1 VNLKKKPMNSSMTSK
16 LMMSRCV
23 LLGMLSVIISAD
35 CAAAQAAAQ
44 TEPRQ
49 HVGPRVGTIAPPST
63 ALPVI
68 LTAGDPGQELAGTPV
83 DPAEL
88 VRTAIANKKRAAP
101 LARNYADL
109 LEWRA
114 YDTRG
119 NPSRHGALKF
129 AVGYVNGSWHHDIIE
144 RDGKPLLKDEAEEDR
159 ARAEQAQAQI
169 KAGIPKQH
177 GTVAITVIWNWRQLV
192 PVPIPFEDLPRLFD
206 LKSLGTE
213 NVGDRQAYVIEAIP
227 RPGATPTDSFDEE
240 ELRDRVKLWIDT
252 KEKVCLRLHFDVIEG
267 GGLLAKGSSFDE
279 DYAKTNNDIWM
290 PARSLL
296 IRRVAGQL
304 YMQIEETYLYSK
316 NLGTESDVTQNS
328 IPPAPA
334 NSQLHSPDHQEV
346 DPAPVPTADE
356 VAIRDLGQK
365 AFVAYEQG
373 DASTF
378 LSLFSTRSPILANF
392 RMDVQ
397 RDHRK
402 IKDEGLEIGRIEIT
416 GDTATARV
424 SYEQSSV
431 KGGPEEPDFNR
442 GRRFYTYRLVRE
454 AGDWKLWD
462 ESNDQEELAES
473 LIIAKSE
480 EERDRLL
487 AKNTPLVTAALAN
500 QLVNAGNERIE
511 MGDYAQAMTGFHL
524 AYTMAERLNDKSA
537 LWKAV
542 SALGYGNLVQGNAA
556 QAADYFQKGVT
567 LCESF
572 GNKSSLAHIFFEIGE
587 DYFERGDYREAME
600 YYQKS
605 LTTSEEAG
613 NKKYLA
619 STLELV
625 GDLFVQQGNDEQAL
639 AHYQRS
645 LELYSELEANVDTKL
660 GVTNALGRIAGVLT
674 RQGKYTEALDYYQ
687 KNLHLSDELDYNDV
701 AAVTW
706 RNMGDNYSLQGQFTQ
721 ALESYEKSLDLF
733 EESDRRPDVAVTL
746 NRIGNV
752 YYKLGNYDRTIDF
765 CRRAADIAQGLDNPP
780 DLAVILTTLGTAY
793 LATGK
798 YDQAQQALTGAISNI
813 ETLRTHVAG
822 TEEDQERFFEDKVNP
837 YYAMVE
843 LLIQEHKLTEALNYA
858 ERAKGRVL
866 FDLLRNGR
874 ADITGTMT
882 AEERS
887 QEERLNQALVRL
899 NSQLIQETLQR
910 QPNKVILRSLEGRR
924 KEARLAYEAF
934 QTQLYAGH
942 PDLKIRRGVSAPLS
956 LEELGALIPDNS
968 TAFLEYV
975 VAQEETY
982 LFVLTRSG
990 KGGEGDYGPVTLKVY
1005 PIKIRAED
1013 LANRTENFRAKL
1025 ANNSLDF
1032 RGLARELY
1040 GLLLGPAQKDLAGKK
1055 TIGIV
1060 PAGALWEL
1068 PFQALLSGQN
1078 RYVLEDH
1085 GLFYAPSLSVLREM
1099 RSKSA
1104 AADSESQQTAI
1115 AVNAMAAHGE
1125 PGAPVAPSST
1135 RMLFAVGDPAL
1146 PNHLGL
1152 GAKVVGGDVPYDP
1165 LPEQGRMVKQLGQ
1178 IYGLKNSMLLTGSA
1192 AKVETVKAEAG
1203 KYRILHFATH
1213 GILDNDNPLYSH
1225 LLLAGNRTTDSG
1237 FLEARE
1243 IMQLDLHA
1251 DVAVL
1256 SACDTA
1262 RGRVRAGEG
1271 LIGMTWALFIAGTP
1285 TTVVSQWKV
1294 DSASTASVM
1303 IAFHRI
1309 LKFELSQRE
1318 IRASRKEPL
1327 RHLVAFSRQ
1336 ANSQSSESEADR
1348 RVNKADALRQ
1358 AALKLMSD
1366 PQYRH
1371 PFYWAGF
1378 VVMGDGL

>member
-1 VNLKKKPMNSSMTSK
+1 MTSGLK
-16 LMMSRCV
+16 IVRSV
-23 LLGMLSVIISAD
+23 LLGMLSVIIAAGS
-35 CAAAQAAAQ
+35 AAAQIKPPQ
-44 TEPRQ
+44 QIVPRL
-49 HVGPRVGTIAPPST
+49 GTIAPPST
-63 ALPVI
+63 ALRVI
-68 LTAGDPGQELAGTPV
+68 PTAGPGQELAGTPV

-88 VRTAIANKKRAAP
+88 VRIAIANKKRTAP
-101 LARNYADL
+101 LAKNYAEQDL
-109 LEWRA
+109 LDWRA

-119 NPSRHGALKF
+119 NPSWHGALKF
-129 AVGYVNGSWHHDIIE
+129 AVGYVNGSWHHDLVE
-144 RDGKPLLKDEAEEDR
+144 RDGKPLLKDEAEEER
-159 ARAEQAQAQI
+159 ARAEQEGAQI

-177 GTVAITVIWNWRQLV
+177 GTVAITVIWSRRQLV

-206 LKSLGTE
+206 LKLLGTE

-240 ELRDRVKLWIDT
+240 ELRDRVKLWIDA
-252 KEKVCLRLHFDVIEG
+252 KENVCLRLHFDVLEG
-267 GGLLAKGSSFDE
+267 GGLLAKGSSFDRE
-279 DYAKTNNDIWM
+279 YAKIDTGIWM
-290 PARSLL
+290 PTQSLL
-296 IRRVAGQL
+296 LRWVAGRL
-304 YMQIEETYLYSK
+304 YMQIEETFLYSK
-316 NLGTESDVTQNS
+316 NLGIESDVTQNS
-328 IPPAPA
+328 LPPAPA
-334 NSQLHSPDHQEV
+334 NSQLHSPDHQEG
-346 DPAPVPTADE
+346 DRAPVPTADE
-356 VAIRDLGQK
+356 AAIRDLGQK
-365 AFVAYEQG
+365 AFVAYQQG

-378 LSLFSTRSPILANF
+378 LSLFSTRSPALADF

-397 RDHRK
+397 RDHGK
-402 IKDEGLEIGRIEIT
+402 IKAEGLEIGRIEIT

-431 KGGPEEPDFNR
+431 KGDSEEPDFTS
-442 GRRFYTYRLVRE
+442 GKRFHTYQLVRE
-454 AGDWKLWD
+454 AGAWKLWD
-462 ESNDQEELAES
+462 ESNDLGELAES
-473 LIIAKSE
+473 LITAKSE

-487 AKNTPLVTAALAN
+487 AKNASLVTAALADR
-500 QLVNAGNERIE
+500 LVHAGDELIE

-524 AYTMAERLNDKSA
+524 AYTMAERLNDKRVLGRA
-537 LWKAV
+537 LSGLGHV
-542 SALGYGNLVQGNAA
+542 SMVQGQAL
-556 QAADYFQKGVT
+556 QAANYFQKGVT

-645 LELYSELEANVDTKL
+645 LELYSELEANVDSKL
-660 GVTNALGRIAGVLT
+660 GVTNALGKIAGVLT
-674 RQGKYTEALDYYQ
+674 RQGKYAEALDYYQ
-687 KNLHLSDELDYNDV
+687 KNLRLSDELDYNSE

-706 RNMGDNYSLQGQFTQ
+706 RNIGDNYSLQGRFTQ

-733 EESDRRPDVAVTL
+733 EESDRRPDIAVTL
-746 NRIGNV
+746 NRMGNV
-752 YYKLGNYDRTIDF
+752 YYKLHNYDRAIDF
-765 CRRAADIAQGLDNPP
+765 CRRAADLAKGLDNPP
-780 DLAVILTTLGTAY
+780 DLAAILTTLGTAY
-793 LATGK
+793 LAAGK
-798 YDQAQQALTGAISNI
+798 NDQAQQALTGAISNI

-843 LLIQEHKLTEALNYA
+843 LLIQQHNLTEALNYA

-887 QEERLNQALVRL
+887 QEERLNEALVRL
-899 NSQLIQETLQR
+899 NSQLNQESLER
-910 QPNKVILRSLEGRR
+910 QPNKVILRRLESHR

-942 PDLKIRRGVSAPLS
+942 PDLKTRRGASAPLS
-956 LEELGALIPDNS
+956 LEELGALMPDSS

-975 VAQEETY
+975 VAQEKTY
-982 LFVLTRSG
+982 VFVLTRSG
-990 KGGEGDYGPVTLKVY
+990 QDGEGEYGPVTLKVY

-1025 ANNSLDF
+1025 ANNALDF
-1032 RGLARELY
+1032 RGLGRELY
-1040 GLLLGPAQKDLAGKK
+1040 RLLLGPAQKDLAGKK
-1055 TIGIV
+1055 TIGVV

-1085 GLFYAPSLSVLREM
+1085 AIFYAPSLSVLREM

-1115 AVNAMAAHGE
+1115 AVDARAAHGE
-1125 PGAPVAPSST
+1125 RKISTMPSST

-1146 PNHLGL
+1146 PNRLGL
-1152 GAKVVGGDVPYDP
+1152 GAKVTSGDVPYVP

-1213 GILDNDNPLYSH
+1213 GVLDNDNPLYSH
-1225 LLLAGNRTTDSG
+1225 LLLTGTAATDSG

-1271 LIGMTWALFIAGTP
+1271 LIGMSWALFIAGTP

-1294 DSASTASVM
+1294 DSASTASIM

-1309 LKFELSQRE
+1309 LKSELSQRG
-1318 IRASRKEPL
+1318 IRPRRKEPL

-1336 ANSQSSESEADR
+1336 VNSRSSNSEADR
-1348 RVNKADALRQ
+1348 GVNKADALRQ